1 MAPSASANAHATVD
15 LPDPLSP
22 IVIASRGRCGPRTS
36 SSARRQNAMKA
47 SRVATAE
54 QHHLGPH
61 EGPVGR
67 KAVQQHQPAI
77 VAGVPGP
84 GVDEAPGQRA
94 QADRV
99 QVHEGEGDVADDVD
113 AAQPRVELDRIECK
127 HLALPAH
134 QIAQVQVAMALAH
147 KALRA
152 ALVDQRLCLREG
164 LVDPAPQGRQIVHGA
179 FRRPHRMAAMSSRLS
194 SAHWRASFGGRP
206 PGASAV
212 RGTNER

>member
-1 MAPSASANAHATVD
+1 M
-15 LPDPLSP
+15 
-22 IVIASRGRCGPRTS
+22 
-36 SSARRQNAMKA
+36 
-47 SRVATAE
+47 
-54 QHHLGPH
+54 
-61 EGPVGR
+61 
-67 KAVQQHQPAI
+67 QQHQPAI

-179 FRRPHRMAAMSSRLS
+179 FRRPHRIGGDVVQALQRPLARVLRRQAAGRLGRQGDQ
-194 SAHWRASFGGRP
+194 RAVKGGQV
-206 PGASAV
+206 PGQRLHV
-212 RGTNER
+212 PRL